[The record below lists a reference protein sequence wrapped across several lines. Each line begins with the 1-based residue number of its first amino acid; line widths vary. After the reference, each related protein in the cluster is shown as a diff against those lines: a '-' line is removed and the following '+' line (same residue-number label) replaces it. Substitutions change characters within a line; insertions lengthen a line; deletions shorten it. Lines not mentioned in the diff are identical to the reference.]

1 MSDAIYDVYQRP
13 AGESL
18 PACLERALPAFRKR
32 HGGEPAA
39 VWVNPS
45 VDFEGDTVAGLP
57 LLRGTAMS
65 AWYVYLEV
73 PVMSSDGARK
83 GAPVQPG
90 LFEWTAVLPS

>member
-1 MSDAIYDVYQRP
+1 MSDAIFDVYQRP
-13 AGESL
+13 AGERL
-18 PACLERALPAFRKR
+18 EACVARVLAAFRKR
-32 HGGEPAA
+32 HGREPAA

-73 PVMSSDGARK
+73 PGKSSDGARK
-83 GAPVQPG
+83 GAPVQLG
-90 LFEWTAVLPS
+90 LFELAAMLPS